1 MKKRRKLFTILF
13 CINVLMISLISVYT
27 TPSKWLPLL
36 DSEVVSIIVTDLKY
50 SQSVTINDTNE
61 IKEIITLINKTHTKK
76 RIIYPDEEYFM
87 GPDSGYIITA
97 IDSKNQFT
105 STIYDNHKS
114 GLVCGNSIV
123 QNVSFDNLELYELL
137 SRYFLY

>member
-13 CINVLMISLISVYT
+13 CISVLMISLISVYT

-76 RIIYPDEEYFM
+76 E
-87 GPDSGYIITA
+87 
-97 IDSKNQFT
+97 
-105 STIYDNHKS
+105 
-114 GLVCGNSIV
+114 
-123 QNVSFDNLELYELL
+123 
-137 SRYFLY
+137 